1 MSISMAAPLSV
12 NNIISNTPIFP
23 ENPTARFPTSD
34 LSQNVSR
41 SRLGHCYHTHFFP
54 ELRLS
59 HLLWT
64 QRLPRRLGLASSN
77 PDRLR
82 LCHPRRT
89 NPNRTRQRRSSK
101 SRQPQRRS
109 LRSRHLQKRLRLAGS
124 LHQRPRLCPPRNTH

>member
-1 MSISMAAPLSV
+1 MSISIAAPLSV
-12 NNIISNTPIFP
+12 NNILSNTPISP
-23 ENPTARFPTSD
+23 ENPAGRKNLPTSD

-41 SRLGHCYHTHFFP
+41 SRLGHCYHTHFVP

-109 LRSRHLQKRLRLAGS
+109 FRSKHLPKRLRLAAS
-124 LHQRPRLCPPRNTH
+124 LH

>member
-1 MSISMAAPLSV
+1 MSISMAVPLSV
-12 NNIISNTPIFP
+12 NNILSKTPIFP
-23 ENPTARFPTSD
+23 ENPPGRKNLPTSD

-41 SRLGHCYHTHFFP
+41 SRLGHCYYTPFFP

-59 HLLWT
+59 HLLWS

-77 PDRLR
+77 PHRLR

-89 NPNRTRQRRSSK
+89 NPNLTRQRCSSK

-109 LRSRHLQKRLRLAGS
+109 LRSKHLSKRLRVAAS
-124 LHQRPRLCPPRNTH
+124 LH